1 MVAFLAEIE
10 EDLRQEE
17 ELSDILNS
25 LKNISRRSEEKDGR
39 FLRKLRKWITLRSD
53 DTSFWLVL
61 IRKARAMD
69 LTN

>member
-25 LKNISRRSEEKDGR
+25 LKNISRRSDEKDGK

-53 DTSFWLVL
+53 DTSLWLVL

>member
-1 MVAFLAEIE
+1 MAFLAEIE

-25 LKNISRRSEEKDGR
+25 LKNISRRSDEKDGK

-53 DTSFWLVL
+53 DTSLWLVL